1 MTRGFPPSTEPPPLR
16 IALIPDAA
24 RMSLAKRTRTRVG
37 ATFSTVPSRGT
48 LRSSLE
54 WAQAVSGRTTAQ
66 SRARRRRA
74 RTANASR
81 KLAGRAVSFSDVLFR
96 QFVDDDLGC
105 ASYLI
110 GDPSKG
116 EAILVD
122 PAYAIEQYLEAA
134 NDAGVHI
141 VRVLETHTHAD
152 HVSGHGRLALEHG
165 GPIAVHPLAEP
176 EFAFEPLEH
185 GQELRAGSVPV
196 RVLHTPGH
204 RPEHCAFVVDD
215 RLVLTGDSLFVGDAA
230 RPDLAVDAR
239 EGAEGL
245 FHSLQRLTELPE
257 EYEVYPGHVA
267 GSLCGAAMSPAHSS
281 TIAAEQR
288 SNVALGFG
296 DVQAFITSSASV
308 STPRPPTTSRVVA
321 LNKGPFIGAPAS
333 LGRLEQIGDATVLD
347 VRPAAAHAGGHV
359 HGAFNVPVSGSSFA
373 TRAGFILDPE
383 ERIVIH
389 ATDEQEAEH
398 AGRGLR
404 SVGFLE
410 LAGYVTDVDATEQV
424 RPVEL
429 DELER
434 LLEEGSVQVLDVRE
448 KSERDEGYVPG
459 TLHVPYRLLRDTGA
473 DGIDRTKPVVTI
485 CESGT
490 RASIAASVLA
500 AAGGGARPVLHRR
513 VQNWPGQTVSFR
525 RCGGT

>member
-1 MTRGFPPSTEPPPLR
+1 M
-16 IALIPDAA
+16 
-24 RMSLAKRTRTRVG
+24 V
-37 ATFSTVPSRGT
+37 
-48 LRSSLE
+48 
-54 WAQAVSGRTTAQ
+54 
-66 SRARRRRA
+66 
-74 RTANASR
+74 
-81 KLAGRAVSFSDVLFR
+81 FR

-110 GDPSKG
+110 GDSGAG
-116 EAILVD
+116 EAFVVD
-122 PAYAIEQYLEAA
+122 PAYAIEPYLEAA
-134 NDAGVHI
+134 AADGVRI

-165 GPIAVHPLAEP
+165 VPVSVHPLADP
-176 EFAFEPLEH
+176 EYPFDALAD
-185 GQELRAGSVPV
+185 GGELRVGSVPI
-196 RVLHTPGH
+196 RVVHTPGH
-204 RPEHCAFVVDD
+204 RPEHCAFVVDE

-230 RPDLAVDAR
+230 RPDLAIDAR

-245 FHSLQRLTELPE
+245 FHSLQRLTRLPDA
-257 EYEVYPGHVA
+257 YEGYPGHVA

-281 TIAAEQR
+281 TIGAEKS
-288 SNVALGFG
+288 SNAALGYG

-308 STPRPPTTSRVVA
+308 STPRPPTTARVVA

-333 LGRLEQIGDATVLD
+333 LERLEQIGDATVLD
-347 VRPAAAHAGGHV
+347 VRPTAAHAAGHV
-359 HGAFNVPVSGSSFA
+359 PGAFNVPVSGSSFA

-389 ATDEQEAEH
+389 ASDEQEA
-398 AGRGLR
+398 ASAARGLR

-410 LAGYVTDVDATEQV
+410 LAGYVTHVDATEQV
-424 RPVEL
+424 QPVEL

-448 KSERDEGYVPG
+448 KSERDEGYIPG

-490 RASIAASVLA
+490 RASIAASLLS
-500 AAGGGARPVLHRR
+500 AAGVDARPVLHGG
-513 VQNWPGQTVSFR
+513 VENWHGQTVSFR
-525 RCGGT
+525 RCGSQ